1 MLDTEDAEVEQFYIQ
16 GEQATAISKGLDRTI
31 LWTTGNSVYR
41 LTGTIS
47 MDELKQAAEAIQ

>member
-1 MLDTEDAEVEQFYIQ
+1 MFWGGQVKQFFTH
-16 GEQATAISKGLDRTI
+16 GEQAAAISKGLDRTI
-31 LWTTGNSVYR
+31 LRTTGNSVYR